1 MLVTLRLW
9 TRRAR
14 FEVKAAAAVIATLMI
29 QPYILHY
36 DLAWL
41 LLPIVYLYHDRAT
54 RDAWTNRERAIVC
67 LAWCLPLL
75 SPLPSHFPAILQP
88 GVLVLPALFVVMI
101 APPHISG
108 FSPIGLDGHLH

>member
-1 MLVTLRLW
+1 
-9 TRRAR
+9 
-14 FEVKAAAAVIATLMI
+14 MI

-101 APPHISG
+101 APPISRA
-108 FSPIGLDGHLH
+108 FRPSVSMDTSTEMSINSEVTETRVSAKLR